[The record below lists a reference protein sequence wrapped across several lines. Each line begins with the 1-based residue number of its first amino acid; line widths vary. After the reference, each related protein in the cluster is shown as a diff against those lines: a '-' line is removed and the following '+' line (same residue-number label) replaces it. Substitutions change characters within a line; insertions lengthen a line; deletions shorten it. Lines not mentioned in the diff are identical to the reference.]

1 MIEERG
7 TEREGERDRETV
19 CIKGLM
25 IYGFAW
31 LIHISAVHSVS
42 VSITCFLLAFELMQ
56 LDVRVIE
63 RKMEVALASEKE
75 ERGISLCLLVCF
87 CWSMVL
93 QPGRSYDISNDE
105 RRSSKT

>member
-1 MIEERG
+1 
-7 TEREGERDRETV
+7 
-19 CIKGLM
+19 M

-93 QPGRSYDISNDE
+93 QLGRSYDISNDE